1 MLPFLV
7 FACIVAGPTAVTAE
21 TCAAFCVAQ
30 LGKASCPKGS
40 YCKGHHDCHALFWRT
55 PAQTTICVF
64 TGDGACSTAHPVLCR
79 DAELRM
85 AISHSAAFTTALT
98 SSRPITSTV
107 TRVVAPVSVVE
118 LARRDYLS
126 GTDEEVTQ
134 QLKAMGLL
142 SDEETSSSG
151 LGHFDSSQ
159 FSHIAVIPD
168 VHGDAEYFIH
178 SLWLAFQKIEAT
190 NLKPVPRAKLRKR
203 FFDQIKAVA
212 DTVEFP
218 SGHPR
223 IRPLPPTLSMFG
235 NKVALVQLGDIM
247 DRGPQSLYSYKILAS
262 IETAIGWKVI
272 QLAGNHDLM
281 IYHPPLRT
289 SREISRYPYLS
300 SIRGVQTHCSS
311 MPDWICT
318 GPISF

>member
-1 MLPFLV
+1 M
-7 FACIVAGPTAVTAE
+7 E
-21 TCAAFCVAQ
+21 
-30 LGKASCPKGS
+30 
-40 YCKGHHDCHALFWRT
+40 
-55 PAQTTICVF
+55 
-64 TGDGACSTAHPVLCR
+64 
-79 DAELRM
+79 
-85 AISHSAAFTTALT
+85 
-98 SSRPITSTV
+98 
-107 TRVVAPVSVVE
+107 
-118 LARRDYLS
+118 
-126 GTDEEVTQ
+126 
-134 QLKAMGLL
+134 
-142 SDEETSSSG
+142 
-151 LGHFDSSQ
+151 
-159 FSHIAVIPD
+159 
-168 VHGDAEYFIH
+168 
-178 SLWLAFQKIEAT
+178 KIL
-190 NLKPVPRAKLRKR
+190 NNAKM
-203 FFDQIKAVA
+203 DQIKAVA

-223 IRPLPPTLSMFG
+223 IRPLPPTLSMLG